1 MAVKTYSK
9 LKLVNALNARG
20 LYFRL
25 RDFLQNSAG
34 GLYWDLF
41 TMAQVLTSDNPQ
53 FAEMLGQIQSALE
66 VSGDLVGEILE
77 ESEADA

>member
-1 MAVKTYSK
+1 MEVKTYSK
-9 LKLVNALNARG
+9 LKLVNALHKRG

-41 TMAQVLTSDNPQ
+41 TMAQDIRSDNAQ
-53 FAEMLGQIQSALE
+53 FVSALANIQNALE
-66 VSGDLVGEILE
+66 VSGDTVAEILA
-77 ESEADA
+77 EAEI